1 MSHDCHDHCHDHAEA
16 ADQSPKFR
24 RALWIALWVNAMMF
38 VVDVLA
44 SQRSGSVS
52 LLADAIDF
60 AGDAVSYGMSL
71 AVLSMALIWQSRIA
85 FIKGVSMGV
94 YGLFVVGQV
103 VWSAMEGQ
111 PPEHITMGLVG
122 FLALLANVSVAVLLY
137 AFREGN
143 ANMRSVWLCTRN
155 DALGNLA
162 VMLAA
167 IGVFGTGTAWP
178 DLLVAMVMAT
188 LAITASWSVIRQS
201 RAEMSSGK
209 ATHHASGHH
218 H

>member
-1 MSHDCHDHCHDHAEA
+1 
-16 ADQSPKFR
+16 
-24 RALWIALWVNAMMF
+24 
-38 VVDVLA
+38 
-44 SQRSGSVS
+44 
-52 LLADAIDF
+52 
-60 AGDAVSYGMSL
+60 MSL

-111 PPEHITMGLVG
+111 PPEHVTMGLVG

-167 IGVFGTGTAWP
+167 LGVFGTGTAWP

-201 RAEMSSGK
+201 RAEMSSST
-209 ATHHASGHH
+209 ATPHASGHH
-218 H
+218 HH

>member
-1 MSHDCHDHCHDHAEA
+1 MSHDCHDHCHDHAA
-16 ADQSPKFR
+16 AAGQSPKFR
-24 RALWIALWVNAMMF
+24 RALWIALWVNALMF

-94 YGLFVVGQV
+94 YGLFVVGHV

-111 PPEHITMGLVG
+111 PPEHVTMGLVG
-122 FLALLANVSVAVLLY
+122 CLALLANVSVAVVLY

-167 IGVFGTGTAWP
+167 LGVFGTGTAWP

-201 RAEMSSGK
+201 RAEMSSST
-209 ATHHASGHH
+209 AAPNASGHH

>member
-16 ADQSPKFR
+16 AGQSPKFR
-24 RALWIALWVNAMMF
+24 RALWIALWVNALMF

-103 VWSAMEGQ
+103 VWAAMAGQ
-111 PPEHITMGLVG
+111 APEHITMGLVG

-178 DLLVAMVMAT
+178 DLLVAMVMAA

-201 RAEMSSGK
+201 RAEMSSST
-209 ATHHASGHH
+209 APTHVSGHH